1 MSETASRSETSRAGR
16 GKLRIVLPFAVFA
29 LLVAALGVSVRLSG
43 RVPSIDSVSPH
54 VATPGE
60 IMTIRGRAFGD
71 RKDGNVIIAG
81 VIPTSSAYLEWS
93 DTKISVRVPE
103 DTGSGLVYVETAHGR
118 SNGVLFSNRGMIP
131 QIVSGP
137 VRAGHPYIE
146 AVDPAL
152 GSPGTLVSIRGM
164 NFGTNRNE
172 SLVSFAW
179 ISSENDELAIQA
191 DVLQTIPCST
201 EDFDYEYWS
210 DGEIR
215 VRVPSGSVSGNIFV
229 KTDRGTSNGAFFE
242 VSDEVG
248 TRVFHEKLTYSV
260 QNSVDILDV
269 VSEPGNDLYLW
280 VPRVQESVAQRAAQV
295 VERSPKPMLENF
307 QGSTLYRIPE
317 LATGLEY
324 RIVQSFM
331 FDRYTEENRI
341 KTSKV
346 VPYDTKKTLYR
357 VFTAPDQLVVSDNP
371 EIVSRAKTL
380 VGREKNPYLIAKAIY
395 DWVRRTLEYDPA
407 ATGRDPAAAM
417 TTKRGSDYDYA
428 MLYCA
433 LLRAA
438 GIPSRPISGYLVKE
452 TMEAVHHYWTE
463 LYLENYGWI
472 PVDPLLGDEP
482 PMMGV
487 LLRTDAAAFYFGGV
501 DNRHIELIRGVRD
514 VTPIDPRAA
523 RVRKEQ
529 PFSFQ
534 TFHEEAA
541 GRLTA
546 YRSVWSDLSIIGV
559 Y

>member
-1 MSETASRSETSRAGR
+1 MSGNPSQTETSRTGR
-16 GKLRIVLPFAVFA
+16 KPLRTVLPFAAFT
-29 LLVAALGVSVRLSG
+29 LLVIALGVSVRLSG
-43 RVPSIDSVSPH
+43 RVPSIESIAPR

-60 IMTIRGRAFGD
+60 IMTIRGRAFGE
-71 RKDGNVIIAG
+71 RGDGSVMIAG

-118 SNGVLFSNRGMIP
+118 SNAILFSNRSSIP

-137 VRAGHPYIE
+137 VRAGHPHIE
-146 AVDPAL
+146 AVDPAQ
-152 GSPGTLVSIRGM
+152 GSPGTLVTIRGM
-164 NFGTNRNE
+164 NFGTNRTE

-179 ISSENDELAIQA
+179 ISSESDELTVQA

-215 VRVPSGSVSGNIFV
+215 VRVPSGGVSGNISV
-229 KTDRGTSNGAFFE
+229 TTDRGTSNGAFFE
-242 VSDEVG
+242 VLDEVG

-260 QNSVDILDV
+260 QNSVEITGV
-269 VSEPGNDLYLW
+269 TAEPGNDLYLW
-280 VPRVQESVAQRAAQV
+280 VPRVQESAAQRAVQV
-295 VERSPKPMLENF
+295 AERSPQPMLENF
-307 QGSTLYRIPE
+307 QGSTLYHFPE

-324 RIVQSFM
+324 RVVQSFM

-341 KTSKV
+341 KASKV

-357 VFTAPDQLVVSDNP
+357 VYTAPDSLVASDSP
-371 EIVSRAKTL
+371 EIVSRAKAL
-380 VGREKNPYLIAKAIY
+380 AGREKNPYVTAKAIY
-395 DWVRRTLEYDPA
+395 DWVRKTLEYDPEA
-407 ATGRDPAAAM
+407 AGRDPVAAM
-417 TTKRGSDYDYA
+417 AAKQGSDYDYA

-438 GIPSRPISGYLVKE
+438 GIPSRPISGYLVSE

-463 LYLENYGWI
+463 LYLEHYGWI
-472 PVDPLLGDEP
+472 PIDPLLGDEP

-487 LLRTDAAAFYFGGV
+487 LLRADAAAFYFGGI

-541 GRLTA
+541 GKLTA
-546 YRSVWSDLSIIGV
+546 YRSVWSDLSVFGV